1 MAVTVREAT
10 NRALLLC
17 GHIAPDA
24 TYTTTAKQVTDIA
37 VTKLAHVNAAGA
49 ADETRAARYYGMA
62 VPLLA
67 ELQAQLCRDENPFEA
82 VTAPVSMD
90 SVLSLSDANAQRVL
104 PTGLAMGFALADRD
118 ILGYNALAQEYYQA
132 RLPELEAVAT
142 GDAHRYAKA
151 APGYCDMLQAE
162 LLHLEGTHTGAD
174 PLQSLDGYLSVSDDT
189 GIRVLPAGLAK
200 LFALLDGDTER
211 FQVFAAEYEAAKRSV
226 SAGTSPVK
234 DRYNS
239 LLDGNLAR

>member
-24 TYTTTAKQVTDIA
+24 TYTTTAKQAADIA

-49 ADETRAARYYGMA
+49 VDEARAARYYGMA

-82 VTAPVSMD
+82 VTAPVSID
-90 SVLSLSDANAQRVL
+90 SVLSLSDGNAQRVL
-104 PTGLAMGFALADRD
+104 PAALAMGFALADRD
-118 ILGYNALAQEYYQA
+118 ILAYNALAQEYYEVK
-132 RLPELEAVAT
+132 LPELEAVAT
-142 GDAHRYAKA
+142 GDAHKYAKA
-151 APGYCDMLQAE
+151 APEYCNMLQAE
-162 LLHLEGTHTGAD
+162 LLHLEGNHNGAD
-174 PLQSLDGYLSVSDDT
+174 PLQTLDDYLSVTDDT

-211 FQVFAAEYEAAKRSV
+211 FPVFAAEYEAAKQSV
-226 SAGTSPVK
+226 SAGTSPVN
-234 DRYNS
+234 DHYNC